1 MRARKKLD
9 RNSPTDEVHIGNTT
23 EPSVCGGDAAFCQ
36 ITLTTCYY
44 SIHRVSYKRK
54 ITNLATCGIQMSS
67 QRQKQLCH
75 QHQETAVHC
84 RVAVFHST
92 LTHLI
97 NRLQPL
103 HTAHTHT
110 QETATF
116 SWCVTGF
123 FLEFLTVGMTARSL
137 CIIMHN
143 FVAIGSN
150 RSWDMA
156 IFSTLS
162 KWRPSTILDLLW
174 ASLDNPWGYLDP
186 I

>member
-1 MRARKKLD
+1 MHIRTAWENHRILILFTYITYLLTYFNYFRSSSVRARKKLD

-67 QRQKQLCH
+67 QRQKQQCH

-84 RVAVFHST
+84 RAAVFHST

-97 NRLQPL
+97 NRLRPL
-103 HTAHTHT
+103 HTSHSHT

-116 SWCVTGF
+116 SWCV
-123 FLEFLTVGMTARSL
+123 
-137 CIIMHN
+137 
-143 FVAIGSN
+143 IGCLSG
-150 RSWDMA
+150 
-156 IFSTLS
+156 IFNC
-162 KWRPSTILDLLW
+162 RYDCEVIVHHY
-174 ASLDNPWGYLDP
+174 A
-186 I
+186 